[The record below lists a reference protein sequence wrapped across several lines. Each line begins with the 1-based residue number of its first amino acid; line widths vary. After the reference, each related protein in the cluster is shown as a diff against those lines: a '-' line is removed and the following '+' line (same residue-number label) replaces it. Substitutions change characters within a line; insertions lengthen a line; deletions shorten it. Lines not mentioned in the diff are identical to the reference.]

1 MNALATLTHG
11 YISLDKEP
19 NPPPPPPM
27 ILSAVQEA
35 PPAPPAGF
43 ATSVNRLVVTPGSG
57 G

>member
-19 NPPPPPPM
+19 NPPPPPPT
-27 ILSAVQEA
+27 ILNAVQEA
-35 PPAPPAGF
+35 PPAPPVGF
-43 ATSVNRLVVTPGSG
+43 ATPVTRLVVTPGSG